1 MRSRGPPVTIGDVQA
16 TRIDRSLRSAAVTA
30 VTVALVV
37 VASLVAFPAR
47 AAAATTE
54 VRGTLTVAGAPH
66 QGAQVDLWR
75 WSGSEW
81 LRGVST
87 DEGWTDAGGEFVFSD
102 LPPGSSYTLT
112 VHGHF
117 PDGTTQA
124 PPGPGAPGT
133 FYIGPTSHAVQN
145 LALPAPAR
153 TVTGRVLTLEGEP
166 AGGAFVELADRNEP
180 NDPFYLFSGAAEP
193 DGTFSLPLYDDT
205 RAYVVRAW
213 SDGYLTTYLG
223 DTEQYWEA
231 RSFTFADPTGL
242 GDLVLQ
248 SQGLGGRVL
257 RAPGV
262 GVPGT
267 TVRLMRWSHADE
279 EWLEV
284 STRVSGAEG
293 RYVFRST
300 GDGAFAVTTVE
311 PRGTVWATTGFGLP
325 EQPFPGDF
333 GNGTGFRR
341 MSSSS
346 RVTDFDLALPPAAP
360 GAVDVTGTR
369 AVGGLLRAV
378 PGAWTPGWS
387 LTYQWL
393 RNGSPIA
400 GATGVNYRT
409 TAADGRRRIA
419 VRVTAATAFPGLPDR
434 TVTSPATTVKAR
446 SALSLAVDP
455 GRRSAALTIRLALP
469 GTGIAATRGRVVV
482 YVDGLRRAA
491 PLVRAGVARVTLRVP
506 RGRHTFRVRYAGT
519 ALYTAA
525 SVSRTVRVR

>member
-1 MRSRGPPVTIGDVQA
+1 MHA
-16 TRIDRSLRSAAVTA
+16 TRLDRSLRSAAVTA
-30 VTVALVV
+30 LTVALVV

-54 VRGTLTVAGAPH
+54 VRGILTVAGAPH

-81 LRGVST
+81 LRGTSL
-87 DEGWTDAGGEFVFSD
+87 DEGWTDASGEFVFSD
-102 LPPGSSYTLT
+102 LPSGSTYTLT

-117 PDGTTQA
+117 PDGTTQV

-153 TVTGRVLTLEGEP
+153 TVTGRVLTLEGDP

-180 NDPFYLFSGAAEP
+180 NDPFYLFSGTAGP

-223 DTEQYWEA
+223 DTERYWEA

-257 RAPGV
+257 RASGV

-267 TVRLMRWSHADE
+267 TVRLMRWSHASQ

-284 STRVSGAEG
+284 ASRVSGAEG
-293 RYVFRST
+293 RYVFRNT
-300 GDGAFAVTTVE
+300 GEGAFAVATAE
-311 PRGTVWATTGFGLP
+311 SRGTVWATTGFGLP
-325 EQPFPGDF
+325 EQPLAGEFD
-333 GNGTGFRR
+333 NGAGFRR
-341 MSSSS
+341 LGSSS
-346 RVTDFDLALPPAAP
+346 RILDFDLVLPPAAP
-360 GAVDVTGTR
+360 GAVAISGTR
-369 AVGGLLRAV
+369 AVGSLLRAV
-378 PGAWTPGWS
+378 PGSWTPGWS
-387 LTYQWL
+387 LGFQWL
-393 RNGSPIA
+393 RNGVPIA
-400 GATGVNYRT
+400 GATGATYRT
-409 TAADGRRRIA
+409 VAADGRRRIA
-419 VRVTAATAFPGLPDR
+419 VRVSASTAFPGLPGQVL
-434 TVTSPATTVKAR
+434 TAPAVTVKALSR
-446 SALSLAVDP
+446 LSLAVDA
-455 GRRSAALTIRLALP
+455 GRRRAALTIRLALP
-469 GTGIAATRGRVVV
+469 GTSTAATRGRVVV
-482 YVDGLRRAA
+482 YVDGARRAA
-491 PLVRAGVARVTLRVP
+491 PLVRAGIARLTLPVP

-525 SVSRTVRVR
+525 TASRTVRVR